1 MNLTLNKAAKMC
13 GKAMSTILEAI
24 RSGRLS
30 AAKNAKGH
38 YSIDPAEL
46 SRVFPFEVT
55 DHTNPATE
63 RTQELRPTTL
73 ENTQNT
79 NGLEREINLLREM
92 LEKAETNADHWRK
105 MAERQQSLIED
116 RRPKG
121 FFKRLLGQ

>member
-13 GKAMSTILEAI
+13 GRAKSTILEAI
-24 RSGRLS
+24 RDGRLS
-30 AAKNAKGH
+30 ASKNAKGH

-46 SRVFPFEVT
+46 SRVFPFEFT
-55 DHTNPATE
+55 DHTNPVTE
-63 RTQELRPTTL
+63 RTQEPQPTTL
-73 ENTQNT
+73 ENTPNA
-79 NGLEREINLLREM
+79 NMLEREVNLLREM

-116 RRPKG
+116 NRPKG